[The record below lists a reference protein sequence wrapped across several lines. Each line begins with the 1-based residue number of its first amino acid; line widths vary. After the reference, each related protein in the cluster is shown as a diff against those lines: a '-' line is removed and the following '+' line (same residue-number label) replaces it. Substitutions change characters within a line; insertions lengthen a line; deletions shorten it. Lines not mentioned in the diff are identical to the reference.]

1 MSVFKSKSNILNH
14 TAKMK
19 EFVEIFFFFNLMKIS
34 IVIGSLEVV
43 TANPRLKTRV
53 VSSVD
58 AKLNI

>member
-19 EFVEIFFFFNLMKIS
+19 EFVEIFFFNLMKIS

-43 TANPRLKTRV
+43 IANPRLKTRV

>member
-1 MSVFKSKSNILNH
+1 
-14 TAKMK
+14 
-19 EFVEIFFFFNLMKIS
+19 MKIS